1 MIIRKCFRTAGVCRR
16 VAFNY
21 HNFYDTLEVDQGA
34 SQEDIK
40 RKYYELA
47 KRYHPDAHKDTQNS
61 QKFVKINEAYE
72 VLGDEKKRKN
82 YDNSFFSRQYYHYDN
97 NNYGSGYESAR
108 ERKAREAE
116 EKLYN

>member
-1 MIIRKCFRTAGVCRR
+1 MIIRKCFKASAIFRQMT
-16 VAFNY
+16 FSY
-21 HNFYDTLEVDQGA
+21 HNFYDTLEVDHGA

-47 KRYHPDAHKDTQNS
+47 KKYHPDGQNNTQNS

-72 VLGDEKKRKN
+72 VLGDEKKRKS

-97 NNYGSGYESAR
+97 TNYSSAYDTAR
-108 ERKAREAE
+108 ERKDR
-116 EKLYN
+116 